1 MGGAVG
7 HLMHLYD
14 DPDLTFGEIKEI
26 LESASQGRLEEAT
39 EKLDGRNIVFTWVA
53 STGQL
58 RVARA
63 AGDIARGG
71 MDAAELAQKFQGRG
85 SLETAFNTA
94 FHVLATAAGAL
105 SLDDQEDVFGPTGDR
120 WYSAE
125 IIFASDPNVI
135 NYDANSVV
143 FHGQPVFEMIDGKPR
158 PVDYPLGIEI
168 LSSNIDQMMTSLE
181 DTDWSVRG
189 PVVAAMVALS
199 DGSVLQR
206 ALSALDELMAQHG
219 LDDASTIRDYT
230 AAALTRFLEKR
241 EFKEPILS
249 ALLAR
254 LMRAPGAPDL
264 RLLKKMAPD
273 LAQQLDAVVKNEDR
287 VMSGLM
293 LPLDRIIGEFAA
305 AVLSTIKSALIG
317 DNPREV
323 ERLQAVTDDAIEQ
336 IRATGDP
343 KAIAFLDQQLSRL
356 GSTQNIRSPVE
367 GIVFRWRGKTYKFTG
382 AFAAANQ
389 IIGLMRYQKPRAA
402 ALTETTAFSKAILR
416 AFIKH
421 SVR

>member
-26 LESASQGRLEEAT
+26 LESASQGQLEEAT
-39 EKLDGRNIVFTWVA
+39 EKLDGRNIVFTWDA
-53 STGQL
+53 ATGHL

-63 AGDIARGG
+63 SGDITRGG
-71 MDAAELAQKFQGRG
+71 MDAVELARKFQGRG

-94 FHVLATAAGAL
+94 FHVLATAAGSL
-105 SLDDQEDVFGPTGDR
+105 SLDDQEVVFGSAGNR

-135 NYDANSVV
+135 NYDSNTVV
-143 FHGQPVFEMIDGKPR
+143 FHGQPVFEVIAGRPQ

-168 LSSNIDQMMTSLE
+168 LSANIDQMMSSLR
-181 DTDWSVRG
+181 DTDWSVQG
-189 PVVAAMVALS
+189 PVVAVMEAVS

-206 ALSALDELMAQHG
+206 AVSGLDEIMMQHG
-219 LDDASTIRDYT
+219 LNDSSTIGDYT

-241 EFKEPILS
+241 GFSGAILD

-254 LMRAPGAPDL
+254 LMRSPGAPDL
-264 RLLKKMAPD
+264 RRLKQMAPH
-273 LAQQLDAVVKNEDR
+273 LAQQMDSVVKSEER
-287 VMSGLM
+287 VMTGIM

-305 AVLSTIKSALIG
+305 DVLSTLKSALIG

-323 ERLQAVTDDAIEQ
+323 ARLQAATDTAIEQ
-336 IRATGDP
+336 IRASGDP
-343 KAIAFLDQQLSRL
+343 KAVAYLDQQLSRL
-356 GSTQNIRSPVE
+356 GSTSNIRSPVE

-389 IIGLMRYQKPRAA
+389 ILGLMRYQKPRAA
-402 ALTETTAFSKAILR
+402 AVTDTSTLDEAILR